1 MMHHSRRFI
10 QIPTNIYTV
19 LERRHNGAKEIR
31 EEKGCNKKRR
41 WKGEKKNQ
49 IYHIGNHMGVSLET
63 ET

>member
-19 LERRHNGAKEIR
+19 LEKRHNGAKEIR

-41 WKGEKKNQ
+41 WKGKKQ
-49 IYHIGNHMGVSLET
+49 IKSIISGIIWAFP
-63 ET
+63 